1 LIKNLQEENERLK
14 KMLASGGKVDPSL
27 NTFGTDEALK
37 KQLAENDKAM
47 RDMKLSYE
55 EKLAEAA
62 KSQVRDLFFKILN
75 LDMTEN
81 FVLLFKGGSERG
93 ALLQKAKTTPHLSNI
108 NMDPTLS
115 GSIKLLL
122 EGDGVKKIGMPGK
135 SDIPLNGLG

>member
-1 LIKNLQEENERLK
+1 MQEENERLK

-62 KSQVRDLFFKILN
+62 KSQVRDSFFKILN

-81 FVLLFKGGSERG
+81 FVYFVCYLRVVRKEELYYRRLKPR
-93 ALLQKAKTTPHLSNI
+93 HI
-108 NMDPTLS
+108 
-115 GSIKLLL
+115 
-122 EGDGVKKIGMPGK
+122 
-135 SDIPLNGLG
+135 